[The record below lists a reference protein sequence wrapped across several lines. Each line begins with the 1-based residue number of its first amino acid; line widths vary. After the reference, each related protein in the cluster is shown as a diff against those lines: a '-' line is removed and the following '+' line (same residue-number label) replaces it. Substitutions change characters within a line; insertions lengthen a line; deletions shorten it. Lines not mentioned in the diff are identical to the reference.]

1 MAKLQI
7 PVIVL
12 RGTAFERG
20 QQHGAHLRSLIVA
33 EYDRLR
39 RSAEATDWNRAC
51 AKAAASLEKVS
62 ALDSDLHSE
71 LEGMAAEMGISAID
85 IYLLSCFEYFS
96 ERRTGCTS
104 AAVST
109 PAGALVAQNWD
120 GPEGADR
127 HLAVLVH
134 EAPGKRMITIA
145 TAGTL
150 GWVGLNESG
159 FAFVNNDLM
168 LDEKQDSLPSLVIR
182 RLMLAR
188 PGVEAAL
195 DVLMSQHHMF
205 GRSFILGDAA
215 GRLQLAEVGP
225 SIGLSR
231 RIVGSVVHTNHP
243 LFPDA
248 SVWEN
253 IEAEARHYP
262 SSRERLR
269 AARQYALTDTAS
281 LAALLRDR
289 TGAPDAICKSLSP
302 REPTATAF
310 SVIFDCGQREATIWM
325 GQPDEASPQRIGLL
339 A

>member
-20 QQHGAHLRSLIVA
+20 QQHVSHLRSLIIA
-33 EYDRLR
+33 DYDRLR
-39 RSAEATDWNRAC
+39 RSAETTDWNRAC

-71 LEGMAAEMGISAID
+71 LEGMAAETGISAID

-96 ERRTGCTS
+96 DRRTGCTS
-104 AAVST
+104 AAIST
-109 PAGALVAQNWD
+109 PSGALVAQNWD

-127 HLAVLVH
+127 HLAILVH
-134 EAPGKRMITIA
+134 EAPGKRMVTIA

-150 GWVGLNESG
+150 GWVGLNDSG

-188 PGVEAAL
+188 PSVEAAL
-195 DVLMSQHHMF
+195 DVLMSQPHMS

-225 SIGLSR
+225 SIGLSH
-231 RIVGSVVHTNHP
+231 RIVDSIVHTNHP

-269 AARQYALTDTAS
+269 AARRFALTDAAS

-289 TGAPDAICKSLSP
+289 TGAPDAICKSFSP

-310 SVIFDCGQREATIWM
+310 SVIFDCGQREAAIWP
-325 GQPDEASPQRIGLL
+325 GQPDGSSPQRVGLL

>member
-1 MAKLQI
+1 MMKSII
-7 PVIVL
+7 PVILL

-20 QQHGAHLRSLIVA
+20 QQHGSHLRSLIVGD
-33 EYDRLR
+33 YDRLR
-39 RSAEATDWNRAC
+39 RSADASSWNCAC
-51 AKAAASLEKVS
+51 VKAAASLQEVS
-62 ALDSDLHSE
+62 ALDPDLYSE
-71 LEGMAAEMGISAID
+71 LEGMAGETGISVID
-85 IYLLSCFEYFS
+85 VYLLSCFEYFS

-109 PAGALVAQNWD
+109 PSGALVAQNWD
-120 GPEGADR
+120 GPEDAER

-134 EAPGKRMITIA
+134 EAQDKRMVTIA

-150 GWVGLNESG
+150 GWVGLNDSG

-188 PGVEAAL
+188 PNVEAAL
-195 DVLMSQHHMF
+195 DVLMSQHHIS

-231 RIVGSVVHTNHP
+231 RIVDSVVHTNHP

-248 SVWEN
+248 SIWEN
-253 IEAEARHYP
+253 VEAEARHYP

-269 AARQYALTDTAS
+269 AARQYALTNAQS

-289 TGAPDAICKSLSP
+289 TGAPDAICKSISQ

-310 SVIFDCGQREATIWM
+310 SVIFDCGQREATIWP
-325 GQPDEASPQRIGLL
+325 GQPDGSSPQRVGLL